1 MIIATQ
7 DTKKQFIRSIYEYCF
22 SIMEH
27 IHGYFITPSNPLD
40 VSNIFT
46 CCTFSHVKIISS
58 AFHIFPISHI
68 QSYYIMKTHN
78 DCFHKGS
85 IELFIFNF
93 QTEIVTFYPK
103 HIIIQWI
110 YGLIDGMSRHH
121 RLSLMNYNIF

>member
-1 MIIATQ
+1 MKYLFISRFVSFIQIQNTFKENRKVDRIKDQ
-7 DTKKQFIRSIYEYCF
+7 GTHNKFIYDHSNSGYEKQFIRSIYEYCF

-68 QSYYIMKTHN
+68 QSYYIMKTQN
-78 DCFHKGS
+78 DCF
-85 IELFIFNF
+85 IRF
-93 QTEIVTFYPK
+93 
-103 HIIIQWI
+103 
-110 YGLIDGMSRHH
+110 
-121 RLSLMNYNIF
+121 

>member
-68 QSYYIMKTHN
+68 QSYYVMKTHN
-78 DCFHKGS
+78 DCFLKGLFDFKHK
-85 IELFIFNF
+85 LLHFY
-93 QTEIVTFYPK
+93 EIY
-103 HIIIQWI
+103 HNAMEIN
-110 YGLIDGMSRHH
+110 LIDRMSRHH
-121 RLSLMNYNIF
+121 RLSLMYYKNS